1 MQREPAQTPPRSI
14 NLAPPDFLVMNGTA
28 EGGRSRVPKKISL
41 LAERT
46 RTMPTRDVYNSVYKS
61 VDNMVMACSDY

>member
-1 MQREPAQTPPRSI
+1 
-14 NLAPPDFLVMNGTA
+14 MNGTA